1 MARVDYRQLGP
12 PETHGLLHTR
22 PDESAFRTMTRPQAA
37 VLVGGLAACVLYVVL
52 GAWRAGGL
60 GAQAVRLFVFV
71 NFVFTLF
78 YIVHS
83 FYKLVLI
90 TMSARSAREIVV
102 SDEAVVAL
110 DEAGLPVYTIL
121 VPLYHET
128 ESLAKLVKALE
139 ALDYPAEKLDIKLLL
154 EADDELTVQFAD
166 SLDLPG
172 QFEKVVV
179 PHSMPKTKPKAC
191 NLGLAMAKGEHVV
204 VYDAEDRPE
213 PDQLKKAVIGFS
225 RVPDEVIC
233 LQAKL
238 NFYNRN
244 QNILTKWFATE
255 YSTWF
260 DLYLPGL
267 GEIGSP
273 IPLGGTSNHF
283 RAEKL
288 RELMGWD
295 PFNVT
300 EDCDLG
306 ARLARE
312 GYETRMLG
320 STTWEEACSDPG
332 HWIRQRSRWTKG
344 YIQTCLVTLRRPFQL
359 VRRIGFGRAMGFHL
373 MVAGTP
379 LCLLINPIYWALALL
394 WFVLRWE
401 AMDALFPFPIILW
414 GLVCLF
420 AGNFVF
426 IYATLL
432 AAFRR
437 NYFDLVK
444 YGLLVPF
451 YWMLMSLG
459 AWKGFLQLAT
469 RPNFW
474 EKTRHGLDLEAG
486 YREATLAETVQPDE
500 AATR

>member
-37 VLVGGLAACVLYVVL
+37 VLVAALAACVFYVVL

-102 SDEAVVAL
+102 SDEAVAAL

-121 VPLYHET
+121 VPLYHEA

-191 NLGLAMAKGEHVV
+191 NLGLARARGEYLVI
-204 VYDAEDRPE
+204 YDAEDRPE

-283 RAEKL
+283 RTKVL
-288 RELMGWD
+288 DELCGWD
-295 PFNVT
+295 PYNVT

-306 ARLARE
+306 IRLFRR
-312 GYETRMLG
+312 GYRTVMLD
-320 STTWEEACSDPG
+320 STTWEEACG
-332 HWIRQRSRWTKG
+332 HLGYWLRQRSRWIKG
-344 YIQTCLVTLRRPFQL
+344 YVQTYLVHMRRPVKLLRDLGPVNWLNFQF
-359 VRRIGFGRAMGFHL
+359 VIGGNVLPF
-373 MVAGTP
+373 
-379 LCLLINPIYWALALL
+379 LLNPIYWALAAL
-394 WFVLRWE
+394 WFATRMEVLS
-401 AMDALFPFPIILW
+401 AIFPTVIFVMGAL
-414 GLVCLF
+414 CLF
-420 AGNFVF
+420 VGNFSF
-426 IYATLL
+426 IYIGMLGAYK
-432 AAFRR
+432 RR
-437 NYFDLVK
+437 YYGLVK
-444 YGLLVPF
+444 YALIVLP
-451 YWMLMSLG
+451 YWVLMSVA
-459 AWKGFLQLAT
+459 AWKGVLQLIT
-469 RPNFW
+469 RPHFW
-474 EKTRHGLDLEAG
+474 EKTKHGLHLKAAG
-486 YREATLAETVQPDE
+486 EETASTEPAAETT
-500 AATR
+500 A